1 MWRFKLSNDLL
12 EARRMVLEALLATD
26 RQIAEA
32 RGDTAAHSMLVDQ
45 SQRTSS
51 GLAKAMQEWQVSAT
65 DIYPRLPEETAEALV
80 ERQIKVEAGE
90 LVDHSFDSLIDHC
103 QRLKQPAPTTLL
115 QWKGRMKELR
125 NICNV
130 NDVTKVTE
138 ADARK
143 YRDHQ
148 LKNCAPTTTKGRI
161 KYLKALFTVAKEEGW
176 ISENPWDVIILKRI
190 RGTYKKKEVKQLD
203 SVDKVVEQGVLASNN
218 ELVYWICRLTG
229 THVSE
234 AAGMLHQDIDLE
246 KNVIHIRQNKLR
258 PIKNQFRERTLPI
271 TPKLRQKID
280 QLYTAG
286 TKDKHIQPGFYDEK
300 QMRWGGKLLW
310 QRALGITPKDCRDV
324 AATTMR
330 ENNINE
336 RVIGA
341 ILGHVPTNSTGVY
354 GSVTQESMLEALS
367 ILG

>member
-1 MWRFKLSNDLL
+1 
-12 EARRMVLEALLATD
+12 MVLEALLTTD
-26 RQIAEA
+26 RQCAEA
-32 RGDTAAHSMLVDQ
+32 RGDQAALMKLVDQ
-45 SQRTSS
+45 SPRTSN
-51 GLAKAMQEWQVSAT
+51 GLAKAMQEWEVSAG
-65 DIYPRLPEETAEALV
+65 DLYPRLPEQLAEELV

-90 LVDHSFDSLIDHC
+90 VVDRSFDSLIDLC
-103 QRLKQPAPTTLL
+103 ESLKKPAPTTLL

-148 LKNCAPTTTKGRI
+148 LKNCAPTTTRGRI

-176 ISENPWDVIILKRI
+176 IAVNPWDAIVLKRI

-203 SVDKVVEQGVLASNN
+203 SVDKVVEQGVLQSNN

-246 KNVIHIRQNKLR
+246 KNVIHIRPNKLR
-258 PIKNQFRERTLPI
+258 PVKNQFRERALPI
-271 TPKLRQKID
+271 TPKLRQKIE

-286 TKDKHIQPGFYDEK
+286 TKDKHINPGFYDEK

-330 ENNINE
+330 ENNVNE
-336 RVIGA
+336 RTIGA
-341 ILGHVPTNSTGVY
+341 ILGHVPTNSTGIY
-354 GSVTQESMLEALS
+354 GVVTMETMLEALS